1 MVLRKKRYRDL
12 KKVGIGGFLAKTR
25 TPKTTNKKDPK
36 TEDEDKKKRPVWR
49 PKKNKILVQYPEYIQ
64 EFESQR
70 YKLISFNVKL
80 FLIVLYRI
88 VILRPDPDI
97 RPVIRFFFQYNISI
111 FEIAKFLLIFILGR
125 NNTRQQHPI
134 QHQHI
139 LSEF

>member
-70 YKLISFNVKL
+70 YKLICFKLKL
-80 FLIVLYRI
+80 FLKQNLPLVL
-88 VILRPDPDI
+88 LRFSLI
-97 RPVIRFFFQYNISI
+97 HIKSSPVKI
-111 FEIAKFLLIFILGR
+111 
-125 NNTRQQHPI
+125 
-134 QHQHI
+134 
-139 LSEF
+139 